1 MKDKFLTLINNS
13 KVHRFDLNA
22 AGQKNTRDYAY
33 GKSHYSVGENFKAE
47 VVFADKTET
56 TVAKI
61 VIKNKT
67 FNTIVAEFKDADS
80 ISAIKHALDNRT
92 MITRFNNTR
101 GAMYQSELDRLATRL
116 H

>member
-33 GKSHYSVGENFKAE
+33 GKSHYSVGEKFKAE

-61 VIKNKT
+61 VIKNNCPVHRHR
-67 FNTIVAEFKDADS
+67 NTPIPR
-80 ISAIKHALDNRT
+80 NRGVVWHG
-92 MITRFNNTR
+92 I
-101 GAMYQSELDRLATRL
+101 
-116 H
+116 

>member
-1 MKDKFLTLINNS
+1 MKDQFLTLINNS
-13 KVHRFDLNA
+13 KVHRVDLNA
-22 AGQKNTRDYAY
+22 AGQKNIRDYAY
-33 GKSHYSVGENFKAE
+33 GIAHYSVGDNFKAE
-47 VVFADKTET
+47 IIFADKTET

-67 FNTIVAEFKDADS
+67 FNTIVAEFKDANS
-80 ISAIKHALDNRT
+80 VSAFKHALDNRT

-101 GAMYQSELDRLATRL
+101 GAVYQAELDRLATRL